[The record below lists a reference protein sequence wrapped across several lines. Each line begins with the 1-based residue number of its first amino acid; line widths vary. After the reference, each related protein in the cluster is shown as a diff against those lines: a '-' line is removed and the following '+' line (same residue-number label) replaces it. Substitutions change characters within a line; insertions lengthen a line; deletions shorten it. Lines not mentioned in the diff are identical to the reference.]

1 MCDYAFGKGLCCGG
15 EIDSANT
22 LYTDMCGFYDC
33 FTNDWEPFH
42 DLPKKLT
49 HASATV
55 VRGEYGRDIGWLVS
69 GGQGKRQIFL
79 RNTFSKKG
87 NMDLFPNFLNLF

>member
-1 MCDYAFGKGLCCGG
+1 MCDYAFGKGICCGG
-15 EIDSANT
+15 EIDSTNT

-33 FTNDWEPFH
+33 FLNDWERFH

-55 VRGEYGRDIGWLVS
+55 VRGENGRDIGWLVS
-69 GGQGKRQIFL
+69 GGQGK
-79 RNTFSKKG
+79 N
-87 NMDLFPNFLNLF
+87 NFLSYCMFGLNLLIT